1 MGQEEAG
8 KPVGRLS
15 QGSGPEA
22 VVLRAEGSCGRTCS
36 CADYVG
42 NPVPVPGLYIHKLFL
57 LQKAFG
63 IQMANI
69 FLEGK
74 KKSLMQP

>member
-22 VVLRAEGSCGRTCS
+22 VVLRAEGCCGRTCS
-36 CADYVG
+36 CTDYVG
-42 NPVPVPGLYIHKLFL
+42 NPVPVPPSSGGMIILTGWGPAAPS
-57 LQKAFG
+57 LQWAPV
-63 IQMANI
+63 
-69 FLEGK
+69 L
-74 KKSLMQP
+74 SSPVHP